1 MKRPPSRSSSSKRQ
15 SKARPSKD
23 NVVQLFDR
31 KPRPK
36 VAKGKPKSETK
47 GSPKRS
53 SKRTAV
59 VTKLRPRTSF
69 GRRVFLATMA
79 SIAALVVLVLVAVF
93 SPLLAVSKIEIVGA
107 KMVEEKTILKDLKS
121 LLGKP
126 LPQVSSDDVA
136 LRLSKYDLIDSVSV
150 VSVPPNTLRVLIT
163 ERSAIAIVVINN
175 ISYLYDAAG
184 VQLGR
189 ASEGDRLPVIAGAG
203 NPASS
208 KAFSRSIDVI
218 LSLPLSLLPEVSWI
232 RAISKDNVV
241 LGLRKNG
248 QSILWGDSSAP
259 GLKAEVLLALMKHY
273 KRTLNLTFDVSSPS
287 QPSVY

>member
-15 SKARPSKD
+15 SKARSSKD

-150 VSVPPNTLRVLIT
+150 PPNTLRVLIT

-232 RAISKDNVV
+232 RATSKDNVV
-241 LGLRKNG
+241 QGLRKNG

>member
-1 MKRPPSRSSSSKRQ
+1 M
-15 SKARPSKD
+15 AT
-23 NVVQLFDR
+23 
-31 KPRPK
+31 
-36 VAKGKPKSETK
+36 VAAIT
-47 GSPKRS
+47 
-53 SKRTAV
+53 
-59 VTKLRPRTSF
+59 
-69 GRRVFLATMA
+69 
-79 SIAALVVLVLVAVF
+79 ALVALVLVAVF

-107 KMVEEKTILKDLKS
+107 KMVEEKNILKDLS
-121 LLGKP
+121 TLLGKP
-126 LPQVSSDDVA
+126 LPQVSSDEVA

-175 ISYLYDAAG
+175 IRYLYDAAG

-189 ASEGDRLPVIAGAG
+189 ATDEDRLPVITGAG

-208 KAFSRSIDVI
+208 KGFSRSIDVI
-218 LSLPLSLLPEVSWI
+218 LSLPMSLLPEISWI
-232 RAISKDNVV
+232 RASSKDNVV

-259 GLKAEVLLALMKHY
+259 ALKAEVLLALMKHY
-273 KRTLNLTFDVSSPS
+273 KRTLNLTFDVSSPN

>member
-1 MKRPPSRSSSSKRQ
+1 
-15 SKARPSKD
+15 
-23 NVVQLFDR
+23 
-31 KPRPK
+31 
-36 VAKGKPKSETK
+36 
-47 GSPKRS
+47 
-53 SKRTAV
+53 
-59 VTKLRPRTSF
+59 
-69 GRRVFLATMA
+69 
-79 SIAALVVLVLVAVF
+79 
-93 SPLLAVSKIEIVGA
+93 
-107 KMVEEKTILKDLKS
+107 
-121 LLGKP
+121 
-126 LPQVSSDDVA
+126 
-136 LRLSKYDLIDSVSV
+136 
-150 VSVPPNTLRVLIT
+150 LIT

-232 RAISKDNVV
+232 RASSKDNVV

>member
-1 MKRPPSRSSSSKRQ
+1 
-15 SKARPSKD
+15 
-23 NVVQLFDR
+23 
-31 KPRPK
+31 
-36 VAKGKPKSETK
+36 
-47 GSPKRS
+47 
-53 SKRTAV
+53 
-59 VTKLRPRTSF
+59 
-69 GRRVFLATMA
+69 
-79 SIAALVVLVLVAVF
+79 
-93 SPLLAVSKIEIVGA
+93 
-107 KMVEEKTILKDLKS
+107 
-121 LLGKP
+121 LGKP

-232 RAISKDNVV
+232 RATSKDNVV

>member
-1 MKRPPSRSSSSKRQ
+1 
-15 SKARPSKD
+15 
-23 NVVQLFDR
+23 
-31 KPRPK
+31 
-36 VAKGKPKSETK
+36 
-47 GSPKRS
+47 
-53 SKRTAV
+53 
-59 VTKLRPRTSF
+59 
-69 GRRVFLATMA
+69 MA

-150 VSVPPNTLRVLIT
+150 ISVPPNTLRVLIT
-163 ERSAIAIVVINN
+163 ERSAISIVVINN

-232 RAISKDNVV
+232 RATSKDNVV